1 MKGQS
6 KRSGEHL
13 IFSNVKQQENGKYE
27 GFWSVGTRNGKE
39 EFDTEEEARDYCK
52 RNINRETG
60 FTE

>member
-1 MKGQS
+1 MTTGVF
-6 KRSGEHL
+6 
-13 IFSNVKQQENGKYE
+13 IFADVKQLDTGKWEGSWHVGTKNGKA
-27 GFWSVGTRNGKE
+27 